1 MAGARRERQRGHPA
15 EAARRRRYGRL
26 RTVVTGPDGRLW
38 VVTSNT
44 FRGQPA
50 ADDDRV
56 IILPP
61 SVG

>member
-1 MAGARRERQRGHPA
+1 MPVAGGSAGTPRKLLAG
-15 EAARRRRYGRL
+15 RYGRL

-38 VVTSNT
+38 IVTSNT